1 MHSSPPKK
9 FGSLPYCLFDIP
21 TAYLDIKKRQD
32 GLRSTING
40 RTADYWS
47 AVRAVPDHQGEL
59 SAQASAI

>member
-40 RTADYWS
+40 RTADY
-47 AVRAVPDHQGEL
+47 
-59 SAQASAI
+59 